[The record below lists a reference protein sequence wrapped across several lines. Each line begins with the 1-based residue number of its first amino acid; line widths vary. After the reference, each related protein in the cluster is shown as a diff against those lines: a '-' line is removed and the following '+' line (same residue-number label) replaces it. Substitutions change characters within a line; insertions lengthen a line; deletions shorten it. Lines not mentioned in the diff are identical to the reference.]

1 MTLENL
7 SALKSELYNK
17 IYKKEGDVFEL
28 INECVR
34 LGMLAERTKDSEETV
49 TIQDVF
55 DEFNRQYE

>member
-1 MTLENL
+1 MTQENL
-7 SALKSELYNK
+7 SALKSELYNEMYRK
-17 IYKKEGDVFEL
+17 SGDVFGL

-55 DEFNRQYE
+55 DEFYRQYE

>member
-1 MTLENL
+1 MTQENL
-7 SALKSELYNK
+7 SVLKSELYNE
-17 IYKKEGDVFEL
+17 IYKKEGDVFGL

-34 LGMLAERTKDSEETV
+34 LGMLAERTKGSEETV